1 MMTIAL
7 VVAGIVLL
15 GLAILGFAQGTD
27 YFVGPIVGVVC
38 LLLSVGCLMFARKT
52 YNTKR
57 ATSGSSSL
65 AVTK

>member
-27 YFVGPIVGVVC
+27 YFVGPIVGAVC
-38 LLLSVGCLMFARKT
+38 LVQT
-52 YNTKR
+52 
-57 ATSGSSSL
+57 
-65 AVTK
+65 